1 MKTIDGIIILLYLVT
16 LLFLGGTFFTKNKSV
31 ARFTLGS
38 GNTPSWVVTLSIFAT
53 FVSSISYLALPGSA
67 YSGNWNPFVFSISL
81 PLAAVIAVQYF
92 IPVYRKINSPS
103 AYTYMAYRFGP
114 WARTYTA
121 ACYLLTQLMRIGT
134 ILFLLALALN
144 AILGWELFWVII
156 LTGIFVA
163 LYAVLGGIEAVLW
176 ADAIQ
181 GIILIIG
188 AIACVF
194 FMANSISGGMSEII
208 SIGIEQEKF
217 SLGSFTTDLT
227 RPTFWV
233 VLIYGI
239 FINLQNF
246 GIDQNYIQRYMV
258 LPSDTEAKKA
268 AFFGGLL
275 YLPVS
280 AIFLFIGTALYVYYQ
295 STTHLLPD
303 GLPADQVF
311 PYFIANTLP
320 VGLSGLLVAAIFS
333 AGMSTI
339 STSFNSMATVFYI
352 DFYQK
357 KVKNIQESEAI
368 KVLYRISIVIGG
380 LGILIALFM
389 INVKG
394 VLDTWWKFASIFSGG
409 MLGLFILGIST
420 IKEGKSIPIIATTLG
435 LLTLLWATLSNS
447 FPLYSLGITLHP
459 YLAIVLSTSTIVLSG
474 LALFQFQQ
482 KKSQLRDNVKQNFD

>member
-1 MKTIDGIIILLYLVT
+1 MKTIDSIIILLYLVT
-16 LLFLGGTFFTKNKSV
+16 LLFLGGAFFKKNKSV
-31 ARFTLGS
+31 TRFTLGS
-38 GNTPSWVVTLSIFAT
+38 GNTPSWVVTFSIFAT

-67 YSGNWNPFVFSISL
+67 FSGNWNPFVFSLSL
-81 PLAAVIAVQYF
+81 PIAAVIAVKYF
-92 IPVYRKINSPS
+92 IPVYRKMNSPS
-103 AYTYMAYRFGP
+103 AYTYMAHRFGP

-144 AILGWELFWVII
+144 AILGWDLFWVIV

-163 LYAVLGGIEAVLW
+163 LYAVLGGIEAVMW

-181 GIILIIG
+181 GIILIVG

-194 FMANSISGGMSEII
+194 FMANSIPGGIAEIF
-208 SIGIEQEKF
+208 SIGTEQEKF
-217 SLGSFTTDLT
+217 SLGPYTTDITL
-227 RPTFWV
+227 PTFWV
-233 VLIYGI
+233 VLVYGV

-258 LPSDTEAKKA
+258 LPTEKEAKKA

-280 AIFLFIGTALYVYYQ
+280 AVFLFIGTALFVYYQ
-295 STTHLLPD
+295 NTAHILPSD
-303 GLPADQVF
+303 FPADQVF
-311 PYFIANTLP
+311 PYFIANALP
-320 VGLSGLLVAAIFS
+320 VGLSGLLVAAIFA

-357 KVKNIQESEAI
+357 GNANVHESKAI
-368 KVLYRISIVIGG
+368 KALYGVSFVIGS
-380 LGILIALFM
+380 LGILIALAM
-389 INVKG
+389 IDVKG

-420 IKEGKSIPIIATTLG
+420 TKEGKNIPILATVLG
-435 LLTLLWATLSNS
+435 VLTLLWATLSAS
-447 FPLYSLGITLHP
+447 FPAYSLGIKLHP
-459 YLAIVLSTSTIVLSG
+459 YLAIVLSTCTLVVVG
-474 LALFQFQQ
+474 LVLFQFQQ
-482 KKSQLRDNVKQNFD
+482 KKTPKGRQWIVKQ

>member
-194 FMANSISGGMSEII
+194 FTANSISGGMSEII

-320 VGLSGLLVAAIFS
+320 VGLSGLLVAAIFA

-368 KVLYRISIVIGG
+368 KVLYGISIVIGG

>member
-38 GNTPSWVVTLSIFAT
+38 GNIPSWVVTLSIFAT

-194 FMANSISGGMSEII
+194 FTANSISGGMSEII

-320 VGLSGLLVAAIFS
+320 VGLSGLLVAAIFA

-459 YLAIVLSTSTIVLSG
+459 YLAIVLSTITIVLSG